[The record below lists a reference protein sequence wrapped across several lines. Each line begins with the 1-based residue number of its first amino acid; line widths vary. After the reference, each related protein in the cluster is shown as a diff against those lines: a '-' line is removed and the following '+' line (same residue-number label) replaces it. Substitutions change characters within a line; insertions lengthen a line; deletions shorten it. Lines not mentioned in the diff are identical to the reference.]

1 MEESLRESE
10 ARYREI
16 FENAPIALWVEDWSR
31 VRVFI
36 DRLIDEGVEDFHAYF
51 AENRGRVVAAYDL
64 VEVLQTSKA
73 SLDLYG
79 AMEAADYVGAS
90 RGALVLPEELDG
102 DISRRHN
109 RVSDEV
115 TEARRPVLDLWV
127 PDQPKMPQSGSS
139 SPEVSTISPS
149 VASEKP
155 KRKALTLRLEPDS
168 YNRLHQ
174 ACAATGR
181 SRQDILF
188 TGMSKYLDLLDAR
201 ETVESGD

>member
-1 MEESLRESE
+1 MTNSN
-10 ARYREI
+10 
-16 FENAPIALWVEDWSR
+16 F
-31 VRVFI
+31 
-36 DRLIDEGVEDFHAYF
+36 
-51 AENRGRVVAAYDL
+51 
-64 VEVLQTSKA
+64 A
-73 SLDLYG
+73 SLHAGMLERSSKGNGSGKSYG
-79 AMEAADYVGAS
+79 SGKAVKALMPETAANVEADFSRARQYAPPIRSLLERVADWT
-90 RGALVLPEELDG
+90 VLPEELDG